1 MFHTSYSIPRFDPSI
16 KRWLKSQIVSNMV
29 KKFQNI
35 KYNPGL
41 VTLQRNE
48 NWVAYEARKETVE
61 ERASEVG
68 PFERRERTQKAN
80 TVTDAEG
87 NCWVANRNM
96 KCRNVERRAKKLNS
110 ERGENISVSHL
121 QKRTAL
127 SLSLRHTASKLL
139 HWGHHCISC
148 YLPAAGW
155 AMMDIK
161 WF

>member
-16 KRWLKSQIVSNMV
+16 KRWLKSQISNMV

-61 ERASEVG
+61 ERASEGG

-96 KCRNVERRAKKLNS
+96 KCRNVERRAKKTQQREGRKYFCFTPTETNGS
-110 ERGENISVSHL
+110 ISFSPPYRFQTV
-121 QKRTAL
+121 AL
-127 SLSLRHTASKLL
+127 GSPLHICSKI
-139 HWGHHCISC
+139 G
-148 YLPAAGW
+148 
-155 AMMDIK
+155 
-161 WF
+161 